1 MRSSMS
7 ENDSAVSAWEPAAIT
22 GYDRSVIA
30 RARKLAGVH
39 TAGDVRRHTGTE
51 DLTMAYAECFGEAQ
65 ALLGELAVM
74 AERLGGAR

>member
-7 ENDSAVSAWEPAAIT
+7 ENDSAVSADDMPVLT

-30 RARKLAGVH
+30 RARKLADVH
-39 TAGDVRRHTGTE
+39 TAGDVRRHAGTE

-65 ALLGELAVM
+65 ALLAELAVM
-74 AERLGGAR
+74 AERLGDAR